1 MGKQTQMEIVGS
13 DDQRRAVTVD
23 VARPKGKKLHFVEP
37 TLVETRVLKDGTGYL
52 KIAMFPDMV
61 GVKVANEISDAVAQL
76 GAVESLIIDLR
87 GNTGGGIGA
96 LRVMSLLTP
105 ERIPVGFALDR
116 RRVTPN
122 LGSEKERFRRFSRIP
137 SSTKMLWLLAVQFAP
152 AMMTKKPIVLQ
163 TEGLGR
169 RPYHGQVVLVVDRH
183 TASAAEMIVAFAREN
198 KLATIVG
205 EKTAGRLLSAT
216 SVKVGNGFRLALPT
230 GAYYTWKGSV
240 LEGTPIEPDKLIE
253 FDWRQR
259 RLGGDIQL
267 ERAVASLGTL

>member
-1 MGKQTQMEIVGS
+1 M
-13 DDQRRAVTVD
+13 R
-23 VARPKGKKLHFVEP
+23 
-37 TLVETRVLKDGTGYL
+37 TRSPVPLQK
-52 KIAMFPDMV
+52 
-61 GVKVANEISDAVAQL
+61 L
-76 GAVESLIIDLR
+76 GAVDSLIIDLR

-105 ERIPVGFALDR
+105 ERIPLDLLSTGAASRQISSQRNRVSGDSHGFRHRPR
-116 RRVTPN
+116 RC
-122 LGSEKERFRRFSRIP
+122 GG
-137 SSTKMLWLLAVQFAP
+137 LAVQFAP
-152 AMMTKKPIVLQ
+152 AMMAKKPIVLQ

-169 RPYHGQVVLVVDRH
+169 KPFHGKVVLLVDRH

-240 LEGTPIEPDKLIE
+240 LEGTPIEPDELIE
-253 FDWRQR
+253 FDWRER